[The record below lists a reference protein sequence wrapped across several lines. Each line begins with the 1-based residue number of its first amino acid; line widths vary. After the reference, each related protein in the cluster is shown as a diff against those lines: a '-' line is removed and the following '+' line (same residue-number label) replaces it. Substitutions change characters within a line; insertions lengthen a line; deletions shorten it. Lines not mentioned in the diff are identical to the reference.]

1 MQNLKIVN
9 SFKSKALKNI
19 VNLDYMIKLKNG
31 LELPD
36 EEKVY
41 VFFHSLINN
50 YLINGSDD
58 IKIKK
63 LIIYWIDFILD
74 NNYFSNSENIMSLIY
89 QLIKITDTYPLL
101 INFNENFYKEFDFLN
116 SIIIKIRTKNEKILN
131 NIQLD
136 IYNAILDNRN
146 VVFSAPTSYGKTTIV
161 LDSLKVLLTSN
172 KINRVIFILPNKSLI
187 NEYRRKLRNYVSN
200 IPIYEN
206 PYFKDD
212 LENVILLFTQ
222 ERFLIYNSINK
233 KQLFD
238 YAVVDEAQTL
248 YSLNDDRS
256 ILLAKSISILNN
268 NNVPLIFL
276 LPFISEAYNNLIN
289 YFANFGNIFISN
301 KNMLSFVSNNYYL
314 LSVVN
319 NELKK
324 VDYTRDCGIINPII
338 YDIGVK
344 CIKPLNINDWAKII
358 VDNYNRFVKEEEKS
372 IFFVTSKQ
380 GTKDVASII
389 RDNLIIKI
397 SDKKTWRFKA
407 LINYIKKNIHP
418 EFEYIDYLNHGIAI
432 HFSDID
438 PFIKRQVEIIFN
450 ESNDLKLIVCTSTLV
465 RGVNLNCK
473 NMFILYNK
481 KLGMSEIELKNL
493 LGRTAR
499 LSINTQGNVYTVSF
513 DGDDLDKR
521 AKKLYTSNEEINTNL
536 NKTIKEIKKNND
548 IDKKRLKTLLMD
560 TNVNSNIKS
569 YFDKQEQS
577 IIDNH
582 DYFLSKNEIESINKK
597 IENLNHEHCE
607 YLLKNITNYKCV
619 LELSEILSDV
629 YEWKKSNDFTVKHRL
644 SSIKYI
650 STVVSKLIR
659 GESIFKLVDDLVKEN
674 NKENK
679 NSKLIVCMG
688 MNDNLYVTQISNVE
702 GHLSTNYVEDFDPDK
717 HLNLL
722 IYSCLY
728 ETQKIVEYYYK
739 KYLQDF
745 YYRLRKLNSNN
756 INEIELFLD
765 YTTLDPKKINLSKIG
780 LVDQFAINE
789 LASSKYDKYFIDD
802 CISDENLKLIY
813 ESLED
818 DDPFKYSLEDI
829 IKI

>member
-9 SFKSKALKNI
+9 SFKPKALKNI
-19 VNLDYMIKLKNG
+19 INLEYMIDLKNG
-31 LELPD
+31 LESLD

-41 VFFHSLINN
+41 LFFQSLVSNVI
-50 YLINGSDD
+50 ISESDN

-74 NNYFSNSENIMSLIY
+74 NNYFSDNETIMSLIY

-101 INFNENFYKEFDFLN
+101 INFNNNFYKGFDFLN
-116 SIIIKIRTKNEKILN
+116 SLIIQIRTKNEKILN

-136 IYNAILDNRN
+136 IYSAILNN
-146 VVFSAPTSYGKTTIV
+146 NNIVFSAPTSYGKTTIV

-187 NEYRRKLRNYVSN
+187 NEYRRKLRNYVSDV
-200 IPIYEN
+200 PIYEN

-212 LENVILLFTQ
+212 FENIILLFTQ

-233 KQLFD
+233 KQSFD
-238 YAVVDEAQTL
+238 YAVIDEAQIL

-256 ILLAKSISILNN
+256 ILLAKSISILNDKD
-268 NNVPLIFL
+268 VPLIFL
-276 LPFISEAYNNLIN
+276 LPYISEAYNNLIN

-301 KNMLSFVSNNYYL
+301 KNLLSFVSNNYYL
-314 LSVVN
+314 LSVFN
-319 NELKK
+319 NELRKI
-324 VDYTRDCGIINPII
+324 DYTRDCGIVSPII
-338 YDIGVK
+338 YNIGAK

-358 VDNYNRFVKEEEKS
+358 VNNYSEFVKEDEKS

-380 GTKDVASII
+380 GTKDVASVI
-389 RDNLIIKI
+389 RDNLVIKI
-397 SDKKTWRFKA
+397 NDEKTPRFKA

-438 PFIKRQVEIIFN
+438 PFIKRQVEFLFN
-450 ESNDLKLIVCTSTLV
+450 KSNDLKLIVCTSTLV

-499 LSINTQGNVYTVSF
+499 LSINTQGNVYTISF
-513 DGDDLDKR
+513 EGDDLDKR

-536 NKTIKEIKKNND
+536 NKNIKEIKKNNNFD
-548 IDKKRLKTLLMD
+548 RKRLKTLLMD
-560 TNVNSNIKS
+560 ANVNSNIKS

-582 DYFLSKNEIESINKK
+582 DYFLSKNEIEIINEK
-597 IENLNHEHCE
+597 IKNLDHEHCE

-619 LELSEILSDV
+619 CELSEILCDV
-629 YEWKKSNDFTVKHRL
+629 YEWKTSDDFIVRYRL

-659 GESIFKLVDDLVKEN
+659 GESIFKLVDDLVNEN
-674 NKENK
+674 KKENK

-688 MNDNLYVTQISNVE
+688 KYGNLYVTQVSNVE
-702 GHLSTNYVEDFDPDK
+702 EHINTNYVEDFDADK

-745 YYRLRKLNSNN
+745 YYRLRKLNSND
-756 INEIELFLD
+756 INEVELFLD
-765 YTTLDPKKINLSKIG
+765 YTTLDPKKIYLSKIG

-789 LASSKYDKYFIDD
+789 LASSKYDNYFIDG
-802 CISDENLKLIY
+802 CISDDNIKLIY
-813 ESLED
+813 DSLED
-818 DDPFKYSLEDI
+818 DDPFKYSIEDI
-829 IKI
+829 IKK